1 MMLMLTLLFEDS
13 DGFAASFLLFAAVA
27 AAAVLGP
34 FGQALPSH
42 ERKGKSRCGDQV
54 TYSQSHKIGHI
65 LVIALAVDPAE

>member
-13 DGFAASFLLFAAVA
+13 DGFAASFFLFAAA